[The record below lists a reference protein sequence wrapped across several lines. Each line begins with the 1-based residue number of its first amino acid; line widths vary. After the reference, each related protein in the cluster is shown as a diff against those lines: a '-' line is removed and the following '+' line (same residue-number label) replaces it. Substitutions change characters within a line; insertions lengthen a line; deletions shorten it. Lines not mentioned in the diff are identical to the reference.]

1 MLLGTLASVILGVI
15 LSFFG
20 GIDWFKD
27 VLCPAFVLEYVN
39 ILYYACF
46 AAVGAVAGYFG
57 KH

>member
-1 MLLGTLASVILGVI
+1 LGVI

-20 GIDWFKD
+20 GVDWFKD
-27 VLCPAFVLEYVN
+27 VLCPAFLLEYVN

-46 AAVGAVAGYFG
+46 AAVGAVVGYFG